1 MLLAAGAVVCTLNV
15 GTQFLLAQRYERRRV
30 KAAVRALWA
39 VGWPLVVIGVAYAL
53 NQRAADN
60 KGLATSRY
68 VWVADCSSVLLREA
82 TPHGVPCEQLAQPA
96 FSCEGHYW
104 VNDTQPDWVWLCLAP
119 DQDALGGSGRCATR
133 DESRLLLMTGHGPK
147 RRLDCHL
154 PKPEQPAA
162 PPPSAPSPRHTFPEP
177 PLPPLAPP
185 SPPPSPPAPPSP
197 PPSPPLLPSFEEASE
212 REAWSRS
219 RARRVELRKLYDL
232 EHGTWHYL
240 TAVGCSMMVLTALE
254 GLSGRA
260 SPPPLRE
267 EWSLTALNLALAL
280 VFALMSSLEAESDRW
295 LLAWALLSFVATAA
309 AAAILLRLVAALR
322 EQQRRRAAWCA
333 ASAMVGSRPPTPLST
348 RRATGAAPPEPP
360 AAGAAAATQS
370 PACASAPATWH
381 RRSRSETTALKKPPR
396 LDGSELLFAHPPS

>member
-1 MLLAAGAVVCTLNV
+1 MLLAAGAVVCTLNL
-15 GTQFLLAQRYERRRV
+15 GTHFLLAQRYERRRV

-53 NQRAADN
+53 NQRAADK
-60 KGLATSRY
+60 KGLAGSS
-68 VWVADCSSVLLREA
+68 VWVADCSSVLSREA

-96 FSCEGHYW
+96 FNCEGHYW
-104 VNDTQPDWVWLCLAP
+104 VNDTRPDWVWLCLAP
-119 DQDALGGSGRCATR
+119 DAFGGSGRCATR
-133 DESRLLLMTGHGPK
+133 DESRLLLMTGRDPEW
-147 RRLDCHL
+147 RLDCHL
-154 PKPEQPAA
+154 PKPKQPAA
-162 PPPSAPSPRHTFPEP
+162 PPPSAPSPDHTFPAP
-177 PLPPLAPP
+177 PPPPLAPP
-185 SPPPSPPAPPSP
+185 SPPPLPPAPPSP
-197 PPSPPLLPSFEEASE
+197 PPSPPLLPSFDEASE

-219 RARRVELRKLYDL
+219 RANRVELRKLYDL
-232 EHGTWHYL
+232 KHGTWHYL

-333 ASAMVGSRPPTPLST
+333 ASAMVGPAARPPTPLST

-381 RRSRSETTALKKPPR
+381 RRSRSETTAFKKPPR